1 MNYLPTEVLNHIKDY
16 VIFKPKNREELQK
29 QLIFTVK
36 TKNKVLLYMDIL
48 IIGML

>member
-29 QLIFTVK
+29 AIDFYCE
-36 TKNKVLLYMDIL
+36 NKKQ
-48 IIGML
+48 GMNNIKDD